1 MPDIFAL
8 RKETVMKIL
17 ADFATLSLLVVLIL
31 APKIIETFVI
41 LKNQED

>member
-1 MPDIFAL
+1 
-8 RKETVMKIL
+8 MKIL

-31 APKIIETFVI
+31 APKIIETFLI